1 MFRDPMDLDIHV
13 DNDLLAIPVKA
24 QRFLHRYLTK

>member
-13 DNDLLAIPVKA
+13 DNDLLAILVKA
-24 QRFLHRYLTK
+24 QRFLHR